1 MEKKI
6 KLEIVGLPYSQ
17 TQTGAYALV
26 LGEVGAKR
34 RLPVIIGNFEAQAI
48 AIELESMKPSRPLTH
63 DIFKDFSESFG
74 ISIKEVIIYN
84 LIEGVFYAKIICE
97 GEGKEIEIDARTSDA
112 IALAVRF
119 KCEVFTYEFIL
130 EKAGIIL
137 EEEQEI
143 TSVDDDIEDDELVES
158 IAPQSMAE
166 MSLDELEQMIEEAIA
181 DEDYERASKIRDEI
195 NKRK

>member
-1 MEKKI
+1 
-6 KLEIVGLPYSQ
+6 
-17 TQTGAYALV
+17 
-26 LGEVGAKR
+26 
-34 RLPVIIGNFEAQAI
+34 
-48 AIELESMKPSRPLTH
+48 MKPSRPLTH
-63 DIFKDFSESFG
+63 DIFKDFAESFG